1 MTAASLGETLR
12 RSPIALSYAFRMKL
26 RPEEQQAVATTLAV
40 LPDSHPARRAAE
52 QGADPIVLIALV
64 ERDDL
69 AEALERIWFS
79 AYGKRVASHA
89 VR

>member
-1 MTAASLGETLR
+1 
-12 RSPIALSYAFRMKL
+12 MKL
-26 RPEEQQAVATTLAV
+26 RPEEQRAVATTLAV
-40 LPDSHPARRAAE
+40 LPDSHPARLAAQ

-79 AYGKRVASHA
+79 AYGKRVASHP